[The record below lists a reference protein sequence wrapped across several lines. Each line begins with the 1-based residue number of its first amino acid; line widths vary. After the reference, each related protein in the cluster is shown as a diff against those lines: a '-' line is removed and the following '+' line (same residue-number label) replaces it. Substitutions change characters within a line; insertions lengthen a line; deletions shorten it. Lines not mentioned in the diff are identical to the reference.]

1 MKLPIILSL
10 LLIASTGPALAKDCR
25 TPHLPRGKEVR
36 LPPGVQVQLPPGC
49 KAPLRAGRTEARSQD
64 RLRANEGFIDLGN
77 GTQVRISGRVRAEFG
92 VSR

>member
-10 LLIASTGPALAKDCR
+10 LLIASTGPVLAKDCR
-25 TPHLPRGKEVR
+25 TPHLPPGKEVR
-36 LPPGVQVQLPPGC
+36 LPPGCEEPLPASRSKGERQG
-49 KAPLRAGRTEARSQD
+49 LRAEQ
-64 RLRANEGFIDLGN
+64 GFIDLGN